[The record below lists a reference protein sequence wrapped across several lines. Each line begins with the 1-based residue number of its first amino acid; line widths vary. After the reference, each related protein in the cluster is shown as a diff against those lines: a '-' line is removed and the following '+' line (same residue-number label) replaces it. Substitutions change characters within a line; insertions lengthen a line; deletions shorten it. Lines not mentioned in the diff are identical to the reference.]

1 MNKFY
6 IIRAYWNEIYFN
18 YFPLISTSSNKL
30 IEVVN
35 NNIQSQKM
43 SKDSNE
49 FIDYDILCI
58 ENPYSL
64 KEIKK
69 LKEVSKYQNVKI
81 SIFTKFIDNG
91 LRNVPL
97 FVIKN
102 NFTNKEIIN
111 LEEIGDITNNTILLF
126 SDSLIFIDDF
136 KEKINNYHKS
146 NINQP
151 IHEYLQ
157 LSKND
162 YNNLV
167 RYGYVDT
174 DN

>member
-6 IIRAYWNEIYFN
+6 IIRAYWSETNLN

-35 NNIQSQKM
+35 NNNKRISE
-43 SKDSNE
+43 DNPE
-49 FIDYDILCI
+49 FVHYDIFCI
-58 ENPYSL
+58 ENTYSL

-69 LKEVSKYQNVKI
+69 LKEASKYQNINI
-81 SIFTKFIDNG
+81 SIFVKFIENMIQTA
-91 LRNVPL
+91 PL

-102 NFTNKEIIN
+102 KLSNKEIRN
-111 LEEIGDITNNTILLF
+111 LEQVGDIINNVNFLF

-136 KEKINNYHKS
+136 KEKINNYHKK
-146 NINQP
+146 NINKP
-151 IHEYLQ
+151 IYNYLQ
-157 LSKND
+157 LSKKD

-167 RYGYVDT
+167 KYGYVDT

>member
-6 IIRAYWNEIYFN
+6 IIRAYWSETYLN

-35 NNIQSQKM
+35 NNIGRICKG
-43 SKDSNE
+43 NPE
-49 FIDYDILCI
+49 FVDYDIFCI

-69 LKEVSKYQNVKI
+69 LKEASKYQNIHI
-81 SIFTKFIDNG
+81 SIFGKYIENLLQIT
-91 LRNVPL
+91 PL

-102 NFTNKEIIN
+102 KLINKEIKN
-111 LEEIGDITNNTILLF
+111 LEQIGYVINDVKLLF

-136 KEKINNYHKS
+136 NEKINNYHKS

-167 RYGYVDT
+167 EYGYVDT